1 MSINWVMLSEGG
13 GFTPLP
19 GEKTLY
25 TSPPRTTLSLQSLN
39 KYPGKEPYIIQS
51 SAGCVHLTNRRLIY
65 LPASPTPELHSFAAP
80 ILNLHD
86 THVTAP
92 WFGPNVWTAIVQPVS
107 GGGIPAQHA
116 ALELKITF
124 KEGGAFDFHT
134 NFERLKERLQQAVE
148 VARES
153 GYITGDGSESGGG
166 RGAGALAGVNLD
178 TVHLDELPTYEESG
192 QDPQPGPPAALAT
205 PLSPQDSGV
214 AVLPEPARQPSPQPS
229 PREETFSPPTEPP
242 PGYEEVQRGSIVD
255 ELERRLRSA
264 EEDDGDIGSDRR
276 DAWMI
281 LREVLWDF
289 REMTCMVASWL
300 TCPSWEFF
308 SVTWNVIF
316 VRAISILTDINAR
329 EANLSVV
336 AQERLSQVSDHL
348 KASEVDVPRGREALL
363 EKHPDDVVV
372 TCALRTAITKGGK
385 GGFKD
390 TAAADLL
397 HGAFKSLISRSGI
410 DPSLVEDI
418 AVGTVLAPGGG
429 ATEFR
434 AAALAA
440 GFPVTSAVK
449 SLNRQ
454 CSSGLQACVDV
465 ANAIKS
471 GMIEIGIGAG
481 VESMSTQYGP
491 QAVTEFSEL
500 LDSHAEAKNCKV
512 PMGVLSEKMA
522 KNKKIARANQ
532 DSFAAQSFQKAVE
545 AQKKGLFDEEII
557 PLTVK
562 YTDPKTDEE
571 KTITVSRDDGVR
583 EGITAE
589 SLGKI
594 RPAFAKDGTI
604 HAGNASQISD
614 GAAAVLLMKRSTAL
628 RLSQPILGKF
638 VQASVVGVPPLLMG
652 VGPAAAIPV
661 ALKKAGL
668 DKDDVDI
675 YEINEAFAS
684 QCLFCINELGL
695 DMKKV
700 NPKGGAIAFGHPLGC
715 TGARQVST
723 LLTELRRTKQ
733 RIGVTSM
740 CIGTGMGM
748 AAVWVAE

>member
-1 MSINWVMLSEGG
+1 M
-13 GFTPLP
+13 
-19 GEKTLY
+19 
-25 TSPPRTTLSLQSLN
+25 
-39 KYPGKEPYIIQS
+39 
-51 SAGCVHLTNRRLIY
+51 
-65 LPASPTPELHSFAAP
+65 
-80 ILNLHD
+80 
-86 THVTAP
+86 
-92 WFGPNVWTAIVQPVS
+92 
-107 GGGIPAQHA
+107 
-116 ALELKITF
+116 
-124 KEGGAFDFHT
+124 
-134 NFERLKERLQQAVE
+134 
-148 VARES
+148 
-153 GYITGDGSESGGG
+153 
-166 RGAGALAGVNLD
+166 
-178 TVHLDELPTYEESG
+178 
-192 QDPQPGPPAALAT
+192 
-205 PLSPQDSGV
+205 
-214 AVLPEPARQPSPQPS
+214 
-229 PREETFSPPTEPP
+229 
-242 PGYEEVQRGSIVD
+242 
-255 ELERRLRSA
+255 
-264 EEDDGDIGSDRR
+264 
-276 DAWMI
+276 
-281 LREVLWDF
+281 
-289 REMTCMVASWL
+289 
-300 TCPSWEFF
+300 
-308 SVTWNVIF
+308 
-316 VRAISILTDINAR
+316 
-329 EANLSVV
+329 
-336 AQERLSQVSDHL
+336 
-348 KASEVDVPRGREALL
+348 

-397 HGAFKSLISRSGI
+397 HGVFKSLISRSGI

-471 GMIEIGIGAG
+471 GMIEVGVGAG

-500 LDSHAEAKNCKV
+500 LDSHTEAKNCKV

-522 KNKKIARANQ
+522 KNKKIARADQ

-545 AQKKGLFDEEII
+545 AQKKGLFDEEIV

-571 KTITVSRDDGVR
+571 KTTTVSRDDGVR

-594 RPAFAKDGTI
+594 RPAFAKDGSI

-614 GAAAVLLMKRSTAL
+614 GAAAVLFMKRSTAL
-628 RLSQPILGKF
+628 RLGQPILGKF

-661 ALKKAGL
+661 ALKKTGL
-668 DKDDVDI
+668 DKNDVDI

-684 QCLFCINELGL
+684 QCLFCVNELGL